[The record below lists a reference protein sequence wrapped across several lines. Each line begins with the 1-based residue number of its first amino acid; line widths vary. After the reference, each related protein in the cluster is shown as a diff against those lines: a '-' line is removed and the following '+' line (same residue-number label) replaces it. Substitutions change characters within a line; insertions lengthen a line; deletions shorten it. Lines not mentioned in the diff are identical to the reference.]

1 MSKPSNFLQAY
12 RVRHGPKC
20 QKHQL
25 TKATFHVHGKMS
37 RSKGQFAQI
46 LRRCYFDLVS
56 QKTQT
61 SKPIEHKFGVKQS
74 ERGKVLHA
82 KFSHDRRTGKW
93 VSKPPKVSNFIRIA
107 VLASIVCCKV
117 QDYVPIMLT
126 FGTKQYTVFL
136 PPASWPNV

>member
-1 MSKPSNFLQAY
+1 VLERIAMVQNVRNTRLPKPHFTFT
-12 RVRHGPKC
+12 VKC
-20 QKHQL
+20 Q
-25 TKATFHVHGKMS
+25 
-37 RSKGQFAQI
+37 GQKVKFAQI

-126 FGTKQYTVFL
+126 FGTKQYTVGIL
-136 PPASWPNV
+136 SDA